1 MLLLDIRHRIE
12 TLRKEIERHNEL
24 YYQQARP
31 EISDFEYDRLMQELI
46 QLETRH
52 PEFLTPDSPSQRV
65 GGAPIE
71 GFKTIEH
78 RVPMYSIDN
87 TYNEGELYA
96 WAERVRKQLGGSVQ
110 VAYVCEPKV
119 DGVALSIRYENG
131 LFKYAVT
138 RGDGRRGDDVS
149 ANVKTIREV
158 PLRLRAPSPNDLSPT
173 PPADSDSLFT
183 QTSGD
188 RFSKWPEVL
197 EVRGEVYMNNADF
210 LKINQKQRESG
221 LETYANPR
229 NFTAGTLKQLDP
241 RIVRTRPLKF
251 VAHGLGEV
259 IPPLGD
265 SYYQVMQVIH
275 QWGIPISPEIKRFES
290 ITEVAEWIRIFSE
303 KRSSLAYNTDG
314 MVVKI
319 DSQQQRDQLGYT
331 SKSPRWVIAYKYPAE
346 QVQTILKQVTW
357 QVGKNGTL
365 TPVAELEPVFVAGTT
380 VKRASLHN
388 IEQIQR
394 LGLHLGDIV
403 TVEKAGEIIPQV
415 VGVDADRRKPDAQ
428 PILPPAHC
436 PSCGA
441 EVEKESDGPYIRCE
455 NPSCPAQLKER
466 LRHFAARGQMNI
478 EGLGEALIDQ
488 LVDTGKVKSF
498 VDLFRITKEDLLTLE
513 RMGSKS
519 ADNVIASIQA
529 AKSRP
534 LDRLLAGLG
543 IRHVGTTVARLLAR
557 SLGSLDALSA
567 ATVEQLGSIQGV
579 GPIIAQAVYDFL
591 NSPAGQQVIN
601 DLKSVGIDPKQTVD
615 ASEDNQILAGQSVVV
630 TGTLQHFDRK
640 QIEDLIVSLG
650 GKASGSVS
658 RNTSFVVAGES
669 AGSKLDKAR
678 SLGIP
683 VLTEQEFLKK
693 IGRL

>member
-1 MLLLDIRHRIE
+1 MDLTEVKRRIDLLRR
-12 TLRKEIERHNEL
+12 EINHHNEL
-24 YYQQARP
+24 YYQQAQP
-31 EISDFEYDRLMQELI
+31 EISDFEYDKLIQELI
-46 QLETRH
+46 QLETQY
-52 PEFLTPDSPSQRV
+52 PELLTPDSPTQRV
-65 GGAPIE
+65 GGAPID
-71 GFKTIEH
+71 GFKTVEH

-96 WAERVRKQLGGSVQ
+96 WADRVRKQLGETVR
-110 VAYVCEPKV
+110 VTYVCEPKV

-131 LFKYAVT
+131 VFVRAVT

-149 ANVKTIREV
+149 TNVKTIRDI
-158 PLRLRAPSPNDLSPT
+158 PLRLRAGDSFAHQPVFDHSSDQLF
-173 PPADSDSLFT
+173 SDSGSEQL
-183 QTSGD
+183 
-188 RFSKWPEVL
+188 SKWPDVL
-197 EVRGEVYMNNADF
+197 EVRGEVYMNNVDF

-241 RIVRTRPLKF
+241 RIVRSRPLKF
-251 VAHGLGEV
+251 VAHGFGEI
-259 IPPLGD
+259 IPSLGD
-265 SYYQVMQVIH
+265 SYYETMQLIRC
-275 QWGIPISPEIKRFES
+275 WGVPVSPEIKRFES
-290 ITEVAEWIRIFSE
+290 IAQVAEWIRVFAE
-303 KRSSLAYNTDG
+303 KRSSLPYNTDG

-319 DSQQQRDQLGYT
+319 DSQQQREKLGYT

-346 QVQTILKQVTW
+346 QVQTILKDVTW

-394 LGLHLGDIV
+394 LGLHLGDVV

-415 VGVDADRRKPDAQ
+415 VGVDTNRKKPDAK
-428 PILPPAHC
+428 PVLPPSVC
-436 PSCGA
+436 PSCGSR
-441 EVEKESDGPYIRCE
+441 VEKEPDGPYIRCE

-478 EGLGEALIDQ
+478 EHLGEALIDQ
-488 LVDTGKVKSF
+488 LVDSGKVKSF
-498 VDLFRITKEDLLTLE
+498 ADLFRITKDDLLTLE

-519 ADNVIASIQA
+519 ADNVIASIQEA
-529 AKSRP
+529 RSRS

-557 SLGSLDALSA
+557 SFGSLDALA
-567 ATVEQLGSIQGV
+567 GATVEQLGSISGV
-579 GPIIAQAVYDFL
+579 GPIIAQAVYDFFH
-591 NSPAGQQVIN
+591 SDAGQTVIR
-601 DLKSVGIDPKQTVD
+601 DLKSVGIDPKQTGSAPTND
-615 ASEDNQILAGQSVVV
+615 QILTGQSVVV
-630 TGTLQHFDRK
+630 TGTLQNFDRQ

-650 GKASGSVS
+650 GKAVGSVS
-658 RNTSFVVAGES
+658 RNTSFVLAGEN

-683 VLTEQEFLKK
+683 ILTESEFLKK
-693 IGRL
+693 IGRT